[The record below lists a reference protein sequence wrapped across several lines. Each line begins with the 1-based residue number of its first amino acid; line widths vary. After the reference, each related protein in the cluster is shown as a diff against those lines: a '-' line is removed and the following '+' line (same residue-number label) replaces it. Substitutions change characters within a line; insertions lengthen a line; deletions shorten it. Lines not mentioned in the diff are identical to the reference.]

1 MRDGEPYRF
10 FHKTIKDGPD
20 IFDDHLH
27 EPNTQ
32 MGQTGENDSEEEE
45 MKMNETPETSDAGID
60 REDEQLHL
68 ADEPE
73 AGDDNGVQAVEVGE
87 GPETQPALAAGR
99 TPAREG
105 TRRVT
110 LSAGI
115 TTPRKRPPCNW

>member
-32 MGQTGENDSEEEE
+32 MGQTGEKDSEEEE
-45 MKMNETPETSDAGID
+45 MKMNETPDTSGAGID
-60 REDEQLHL
+60 REDGQLHL

-73 AGDDNGVQAVEVGE
+73 AEDDNGVQAVEEDIDAKEPVDG
-87 GPETQPALAAGR
+87 GATNLTFARRKAGS
-99 TPAREG
+99 G
-105 TRRVT
+105 
-110 LSAGI
+110 
-115 TTPRKRPPCNW
+115 

>member
-68 ADEPE
+68 ANEPE

-87 GPETQPALAAGR
+87 GPETQPTLTSGR

-115 TTPRKRPPCNW
+115 TTPRKRPPCSW